1 MEKYKKYLNNNYKFG
16 KVTFAA
22 ILCAIFVISNFYGFV
37 YEVIF
42 YYFNGGMKDIYWRGG
57 CFGPWIIIYGIG
69 ALLIYFTAYKRRK
82 KPLEVF
88 LISGFGCGVLE
99 FLTGAGFYYLM
110 DGTRHWDYNTEI
122 LNFGNIGGFVCLRS
136 VLVFAVSGMLL
147 IYVIVPLLYY
157 LAKKMNRKVFL
168 AVCFTLFAIY
178 AADQLY
184 SSLITAVFPN
194 LPDAYDIYG
203 NLGFKFMEF

>member
-88 LISGFGCGVLE
+88 LLSGLGCGALE
-99 FLTGAGFYYLM
+99 FLTGASFYYLM

-136 VLVFAVSGMLL
+136 VLVFAPPSTYPKLLNELCTSISSPVFTPKSSSPFIISCFVTIFINL
-147 IYVIVPLLYY
+147 IYIPLLFQQPQYHRQQ
-157 LAKKMNRKVFL
+157 A
-168 AVCFTLFAIY
+168 
-178 AADQLY
+178 
-184 SSLITAVFPN
+184 FPK
-194 LPDAYDIYG
+194 PMIH
-203 NLGFKFMEF
+203 